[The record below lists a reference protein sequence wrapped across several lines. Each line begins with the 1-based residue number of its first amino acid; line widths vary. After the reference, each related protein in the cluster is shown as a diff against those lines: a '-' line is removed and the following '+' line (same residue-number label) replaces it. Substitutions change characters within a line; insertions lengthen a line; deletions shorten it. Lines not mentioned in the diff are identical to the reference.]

1 MKRKLLTSMLAFWV
15 LAFANPGFAFV
26 CSMPCK
32 MTQKQMMDCVR
43 VCSENKPP
51 LSIGKAACVKLEIA
65 AAPVFT
71 ALDFLLQQAP
81 ALAIAL
87 EIQPLVSAACPG
99 LTAGQPLRG
108 PPNNSLADF
117 PTANAPPQLI

>member
-1 MKRKLLTSMLAFWV
+1 
-15 LAFANPGFAFV
+15 
-26 CSMPCK
+26 
-32 MTQKQMMDCVR
+32 MDCAR

-51 LSIGKAACVKLEIA
+51 LSIGKVECVKLEIA

-71 ALDFLLQQAP
+71 VLDTLAQQAP
-81 ALAIAL
+81 VLALAT
-87 EIQPLVSAACPG
+87 EIQPLVFAGYFG
-99 LTAGQPLRG
+99 LATGQPLRG